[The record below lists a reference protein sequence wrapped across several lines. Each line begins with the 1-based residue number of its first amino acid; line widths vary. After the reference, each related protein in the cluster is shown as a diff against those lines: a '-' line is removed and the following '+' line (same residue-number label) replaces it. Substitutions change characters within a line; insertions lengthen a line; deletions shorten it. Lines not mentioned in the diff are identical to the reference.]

1 MSHPL
6 NHNFITVPLQFS
18 VFQSLISDGGHESC
32 DWLHSEETLI
42 NVLRLVCNPNTE
54 RVLQLQQEEQFDA
67 SKFTF
72 KSFMTRLFSCSL
84 VLYFSVNYFDFFN
97 SFLYYFIYIFL
108 RWCIIFFKI
117 SFHDFLVT
125 SIICSVLSHFQFYLI
140 MSL

>member
-1 MSHPL
+1 MKQLCYHGNCFWCLPLPHKPSADRRAITTSHPL

-32 DWLHSEETLI
+32 DRLYSEETLI
-42 NVLRLVCNPNTE
+42 NVLELVCNPNTE

-97 SFLYYFIYIFL
+97 SFLYHFIYLCENF
-108 RWCIIFFKI
+108 
-117 SFHDFLVT
+117 S
-125 SIICSVLSHFQFYLI
+125 
-140 MSL
+140 